1 MANYYGTTLSNDFEV
16 KNSDEVKSVLEQLG
30 MEVYIDSDNKMC
42 FGSEEESFNVD
53 DIVVINKK
61 TGKVLTVMHEYDDY
75 DECLNVQEMIDAG
88 ELDEDDLEEISV
100 GEYLQEQLVDGSY
113 IIASEAGS
121 EKLRYVTTCSMLIS
135 KDDIKNFDSQVMA
148 ELYMNRKEDIKVI
161 IKEFMKENELDNS
174 SWDIDAL
181 ASALHNGL
189 R

>member
-1 MANYYGTTLSNDFEV
+1 M
-16 KNSDEVKSVLEQLG
+16 
-30 MEVYIDSDNKMC
+30 
-42 FGSEEESFNVD
+42 
-53 DIVVINKK
+53 K
-61 TGKVLTVMHEYDDY
+61 TNEAIGVMKEYEYDE
-75 DECLNVQEMIDAG
+75 DEAENIFNNAG
-88 ELDEDDLEEISV
+88 LTSADVADMSV

-121 EKLRYVTTCSMLIS
+121 EKLRYITTCSMLIS

-148 ELYMNRKEDIKVI
+148 ELYMNREEDIKVI

-189 R
+189 Q